1 MRRSPEI
8 GVPSTEAGEKG
19 ETSMHEQRG
28 LLPEAQHAEIA
39 IQTGAPV
46 RSSPETLRELLGAV
60 FRNMR
65 ALRVTFV
72 LTFGAAILSVLL
84 FGMKYEADTQIL
96 VKHRRADEVVSTD
109 ASSRDLEN
117 STDVPTERELNTEI
131 SLLRSQD
138 LLQSVV
144 KDLGLDKRETH
155 RWDVLFPWH
164 NEQWRIDRAT
174 RNLQDGLKITE
185 VPQSNLIHIAYRSR
199 NPELASAILRG
210 LNKQYL
216 EKHLTVYR
224 PAGVFDFFHQQ
235 TQHYQQELEQAEQQL
250 AGYDLAKNS
259 SDPELEKDI
268 LVRKAG
274 EFEGSLRETESEVA
288 DTEKRINELQSEM
301 SRTPARLTTQVTSGD
316 NPQLLANLKSSLA
329 DLETRRTD
337 LLTKYQPTYRL
348 VQDVDKQIA
357 DLKATIAAQG
367 QAPVKEVS
375 NAQNP
380 TYLLL
385 QSELV
390 KANADLTGYQAKAR
404 ATAPVVDAYQQQAL
418 TIDQK
423 GIQREDLLR
432 NIKDAEQNYTL
443 YLQKQEQARI
453 SDALDK
459 SRILNVAVAEAP
471 VVPSFPVYSPLLL
484 ILAATIVALMLSIAA
499 TFVSD
504 YFDPT
509 FRTPEE
515 IAGVM
520 DLPVLACFAK
530 TNRPPRLGLSTGA
543 GVLARHSFRGRQE
556 THDSR
561 LVSGEQ
567 E

>member
-1 MRRSPEI
+1 
-8 GVPSTEAGEKG
+8 
-19 ETSMHEQRG
+19 MHEQRG
-28 LLPEAQHAEIA
+28 LLPEAEARDILIH
-39 IQTGAPV
+39 TPGAAPA
-46 RSSPETLRELLGAV
+46 RSLSDTLRELLGALFRNLRV
-60 FRNMR
+60 FRNTFLLIFGG
-65 ALRVTFV
+65 ALVAVF
-72 LTFGAAILSVLL
+72 L
-84 FGMKYEADTQIL
+84 FGISYEADSQIL

-109 ASSRDLEN
+109 ASSRAQEN

-131 SLLRSQD
+131 SLLRSED

-144 KDLGLDKRETH
+144 KDLGLDKREPH

-164 NEQWRIDRAT
+164 NEQWRIARAT
-174 RNLQDGLKITE
+174 RNLQNGLKITE

-199 NPELASAILRG
+199 HPELASAILSD

-216 EKHLTVYR
+216 EKHLEVYR

-259 SDPELEKDI
+259 SDPELEKEI

-274 EFEGSLRETESEVA
+274 EFEGSLRVTESEMA
-288 DTEKRINELQSEM
+288 DTEKRINELGNEM

-329 DLETRRTD
+329 ELETRRVD

-357 DLKATIAAQG
+357 NLKAAIAAQG
-367 QAPVKEVS
+367 QAPVKQVS
-375 NAQNP
+375 DAQNP

-385 QSELV
+385 QAELV
-390 KANADLTGYQAKAR
+390 KANADLAGYRAKAR

-418 TIDQK
+418 MIDQK
-423 GIQREDLLR
+423 GIRRTDLLR
-432 NIKDAEQNYTL
+432 NIKEAEQNYTL
-443 YLQKQEQARI
+443 YVQKQEQARI
-453 SDALDK
+453 SDELDK
-459 SRILNVAVAEAP
+459 RRILNVAVAEAP
-471 VVPSFPVYSPLLL
+471 VVPSFPVYSPWLL
-484 ILAATIVALMLSIAA
+484 ILAAAIVALMLSIATA
-499 TFVSD
+499 FVSD

-515 IAGVM
+515 IVGAM
-520 DLPVLACFAK
+520 SLPVLACFAK
-530 TNRPPRLGLSTGA
+530 TDGPPRLGLTTGA
-543 GVLARHSFRGRQE
+543 GVLAHHSLRSTKE
-556 THDSR
+556 TADS
-561 LVSGEQ
+561 LLLSGEQ

>member
-1 MRRSPEI
+1 
-8 GVPSTEAGEKG
+8 
-19 ETSMHEQRG
+19 MHEQRG

-530 TNRPPRLGLSTGA
+530 TNGPPRLGLSTGA